1 MQNEKIIGE
10 KFTRLALYYRK
21 VILEKIKMESG
32 RLGRFNEKN
41 YKSQSSYFSDF
52 YFIIP

>member
-21 VILEKIKMESG
+21 VTLEKIKMESE

-41 YKSQSSYFSDF
+41 YKSQSYFSDF